1 MYDKAIALKLSRTV
15 AMMFTDRQLKD
26 TAKLHIMES
35 LVADKLEVDNATRY
49 EVEVIRDNPE
59 HDMATIVNVRAYRG
73 DVPW

>member
-35 LVADKLEVDNATRY
+35 LVADKLEVDNATQF
-49 EVEVIRDNPE
+49 EVEVDRDNTD
-59 HDMATIVNVRAYRG
+59 HDMATIVNVRAYR
-73 DVPW
+73 VVEQ